1 MKTEQGNNYGLPEG
15 VIADQSIEQVFA
27 SGDLRSASDHI
38 WRLTREHVSNYV
50 PPNSPAF
57 GEIVLKIATSISMN
71 LNPSNLDKIRNPKNY
86 VLKAVQNALENL
98 TA

>member
-1 MKTEQGNNYGLPEG
+1 
-15 VIADQSIEQVFA
+15 
-27 SGDLRSASDHI
+27 
-38 WRLTREHVSNYV
+38 
-50 PPNSPAF
+50 
-57 GEIVLKIATSISMN
+57 MN